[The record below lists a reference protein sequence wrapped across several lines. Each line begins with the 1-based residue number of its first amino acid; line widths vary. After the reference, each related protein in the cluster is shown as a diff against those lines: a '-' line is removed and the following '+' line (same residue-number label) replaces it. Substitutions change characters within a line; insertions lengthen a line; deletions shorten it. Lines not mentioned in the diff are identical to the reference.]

1 MNVRFLCFGFVLP
14 LLVPQGVVSGERRP
28 EFPLSSVPDRVLLA
42 CERAQGQTSFRL
54 LCPTRLPVAT
64 RGSAYA
70 PPSPLQSMIFR
81 DRKRVIGVEFVYGAP
96 YNTGKRRN
104 NPARF
109 LHLAVLRGN
118 VAWARPPNGSTSLGA
133 RVLGG
138 REGQLFEAPS
148 YLEGGGYHGD
158 HLIFDWREKG
168 SSHTISLHSW
178 NQQETLELLE
188 QIMASLRPAAAL
200 SVEDPPA
207 EPQGSTR
214 ARFADASALAAAGHT
229 AWVAE
234 YYEGLHRV
242 DLGSGAGLEIGKTE
256 ADPIRIMRFP
266 EEVAVSSDAVWV
278 VGFKGHVE
286 RIAPDASKVTKE
298 ISTSSETTSIEVGE
312 RYVWAVSHADGT
324 LFRIDPSTNEVVGP
338 PIPVGS
344 EPSDVAAGGGA
355 MWITSFGTG
364 SIIRVA
370 ESTGEVVARIQAGKG
385 LGSITT
391 TSDGVWSVDWKK
403 DALLRIDPTTNE
415 LAAEVDVG
423 PAPSDVV
430 GFGDKIWVSDYWD
443 GTIRGIDPETNEVT
457 DVVEG
462 LDHPIELARSD
473 GGLVA
478 RDGGAII
485 AVPIETTS
493 EKDPSVGAPADGSA
507 LLLLLGIVGVALIG
521 FTMWFVQR
529 RSQAGP

>member
-14 LLVPQGVVSGERRP
+14 LFVPQVAISGERRP
-28 EFPLSSVPDRVLLA
+28 EFPLSSVPDRVLFA
-42 CERAQGQTSFRL
+42 CERAQDQASFRL

-64 RGSAYA
+64 RSSAYA

-81 DRKRVIGVEFVYGAP
+81 DRKKVIGVEFVYGAP

-118 VAWARPPNGSTSLGA
+118 VAWARPPNGSISLGA

-168 SSHTISLHSW
+168 SPHTISLHSW

-200 SVEDPPA
+200 SVDDPPA
-207 EPQGSTR
+207 EPPGSTR
-214 ARFADASALAAAGHT
+214 SRFGDVSALAVAEHT

-242 DLGSGAGLEIGKTE
+242 DLGSAVDLEIGETE
-256 ADPIRIMRFP
+256 GDPIRIMRFP

-278 VGFKGHVE
+278 VGFKDHVE
-286 RIAPDASKVTKE
+286 RIDPHTGQVTKE
-298 ISTSSETTSIEVGE
+298 IPTSSETTSIEVGE
-312 RYVWAVSHADGT
+312 RFVWAVSHDDGT

-344 EPSDVAAGGGA
+344 EPSDIAARGGA
-355 MWITSFGTG
+355 IWITRYGTG
-364 SIIRVA
+364 SILRVA
-370 ESTGEVVARIQAGKG
+370 ESTGEVVARIKAGNG

-391 TSDGVWSVDWKK
+391 TSEGVWAVDWEK
-403 DALLRIDPTTNE
+403 DVLLRIDPTTNE
-415 LAAEVDVG
+415 LAAKISVG

-443 GTIRGIDPETNEVT
+443 GTMRGINPETNEVT

-462 LDHPIELARSD
+462 LHHPIELARSD

-478 RDGGAII
+478 RDGGTII
-485 AVPIETTS
+485 AVPMETTW
-493 EKDPSVGAPADGSA
+493 EKDPSVGTPADAPST
-507 LLLLLGIVGVALIG
+507 LLLIGIVVVALIG

-529 RSQAGP
+529 RAQGGP